1 MAKENIELHIIHNP
15 KLTTEDNGFAIA
27 IFIDG
32 VDKSVLELSQEQM
45 LHIGAIL
52 LNASRKFIN
61 NADKTKKIEQKPA
74 WSEED
79 AVMLNNVIDT
89 LKPLSQ
95 VTHSGYAINSMIN
108 WLKPLRPQNNIT
120 DEELAQAKKEAYNDA
135 LNKIEYHNGELTFDD
150 GWSAAIWYLK
160 NKNLSNK

>member
-15 KLTTEDNGFAIA
+15 KLTSEDNGFAIA

-61 NADKTKKIEQKPA
+61 NADKT
-74 WSEED
+74 
-79 AVMLNNVIDT
+79 NNYG
-89 LKPLSQ
+89 K
-95 VTHSGYAINSMIN
+95 
-108 WLKPLRPQNNIT
+108 
-120 DEELAQAKKEAYNDA
+120 
-135 LNKIEYHNGELTFDD
+135 
-150 GWSAAIWYLK
+150 
-160 NKNLSNK
+160 SNQISRS